1 MKNRFR
7 PQQGLTIMNHEPVAI
22 FWHGVRLFPS
32 PTRVTYY
39 ESFKVVKVGKNN
51 GSFPSPTGVTNYE
64 LKIFQRNLADE
75 SFRPQQRLLIMNHE
89 RYF

>member
-1 MKNRFR
+1 
-7 PQQGLTIMNHEPVAI
+7 MNKMAKTNKKAI
-22 FWHGVRLFPS
+22 IAFPS
-32 PTRVTYY
+32 PTGVTYY

-75 SFRPQQRLLIMNHE
+75 SFRPQQGLLIMN
-89 RYF
+89 